1 MKAEIK
7 IALEFM
13 VSEDIDDMEIPL
25 DSGQML
31 SDILI
36 KYGQVIVDIIGRRD
50 EYDEYLEL
58 KESINQKS

>member
-1 MKAEIK
+1 MI
-7 IALEFM
+7 
-13 VSEDIDDMEIPL
+13 L